1 MNLEDR
7 VRNNIRKLQWEKKL
21 TYQDLANILFISMRT
36 MQKRML
42 GIYKLNISDIEML
55 CDHFGLPYD
64 YFFREVEPQKPYIKR
79 LQPLQDGAD
88 KVTMD
93 ARRRN
98 REYYARKKA
107 REKNN
112 EG

>member
-7 VRNNIRKLQWEKKL
+7 VRNNIRKLQWERQL
-21 TYQDLANILFISMRT
+21 TYQDLGNILFIAWAT
-36 MQKRML
+36 VQKRMI
-42 GIYKLNISDIEML
+42 GIYKWNISDIEML
-55 CDHFGLPYD
+55 CDYFGFPYD
-64 YFFREVEPQKPYIKR
+64 YFFQETEPVKTYRKP

-98 REYYARKKA
+98 REYYARKKK
-107 REKNN
+107 EKNN
-112 EG
+112 ETD